1 MMPPMFP
8 AHHHPAR
15 TRRQGDV
22 NWRVSSK
29 MISATVP
36 FGESFGSRRTAVL
49 RCLVPHSFSVQQ
61 HLGKRAL
68 PFVCPLGLLRRRL
81 PYLGVVVARARTS
94 VLSPSNPKSQKRIHT
109 HTHTHVSHLL
119 VRVLSAFAL
128 SCRFLRLLLLLL
140 LQPYG
145 PHRLLAELFFLFLF
159 SSSSPFPPSFA
170 AFPRGAW
177 CTGSLSSSSLRRH
190 LSRPRPRFAS
200 WFVSLSF
207 RVEPCFLLFLL
218 FLSSPSSFRPLFSVF
233 CRLA

>member
-1 MMPPMFP
+1 MGLTPRILTLFCFSWLLSEARSPPPGMMPPMFP

-68 PFVCPLGLLRRRL
+68 PFVRPLGLLRRRL

-109 HTHTHVSHLL
+109 HTHTRVPLTCTSPLGLCSLVS
-119 VRVLSAFAL
+119 LSTT
-128 SCRFLRLLLLLL
+128 
-140 LQPYG
+140 
-145 PHRLLAELFFLFLF
+145 
-159 SSSSPFPPSFA
+159 SSSS
-170 AFPRGAW
+170 
-177 CTGSLSSSSLRRH
+177 SSSTLW
-190 LSRPRPRFAS
+190 ATQT
-200 WFVSLSF
+200 
-207 RVEPCFLLFLL
+207 
-218 FLSSPSSFRPLFSVF
+218 
-233 CRLA
+233 AG